1 MQLIYITICTILGI
15 VAFQVA
21 YNVTFAQETRQY
33 DFIEVDNIYTES
45 FTFAENV
52 SDGMRMDILI
62 RALDIFG
69 SFADD
74 VIKVKVDTSPLVIE
88 QLWLTRGDRKN
99 ISVHNLEDLTKLQ

>member
-1 MQLIYITICTILGI
+1 MYIKICFILGI

-21 YNVTFAQETRQY
+21 YNVTFGQKTRQY
-33 DFIEVDNIYTES
+33 DFTDVDNIYTES

-52 SDGMRMDILI
+52 SDGMRLDIQI
-62 RALDIFG
+62 RAFDIIG
-69 SFADD
+69 SSAED
-74 VIKVKVDTSPLVIE
+74 VIKVKVDTSPPVIE